1 MYDENFSILEGA
13 DYNADTFW
21 LEEEESIDSLP
32 LNFDD
37 DELDMVTIDQTVA
50 LIKEMSE
57 RFDNN
62 STFDFVKS
70 LSKLH
75 DAAYK
80 ATVSLQSFVDMYNKV
95 KNMED

>member
-1 MYDENFSILEGA
+1 MYDENLTILEGA
-13 DYNADTFW
+13 DYTADTFW
-21 LEEEESIDSLP
+21 FEGEESTDPFP

-37 DELDMVTIDQTVA
+37 DELDMVTIDQTAA

-57 RFDNN
+57 RFDS
-62 STFDFVKS
+62 STFDYVKS

-80 ATVSLQSFVDMYNKV
+80 ATVSLQNFVDMYNKV
-95 KNMED
+95 KNMEG